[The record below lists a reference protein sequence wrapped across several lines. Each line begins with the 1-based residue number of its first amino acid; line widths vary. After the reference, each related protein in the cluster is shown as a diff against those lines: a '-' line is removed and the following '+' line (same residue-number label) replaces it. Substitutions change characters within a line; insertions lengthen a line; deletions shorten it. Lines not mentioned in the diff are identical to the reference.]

1 MSEDDDHLREALVFH
16 GVEVGHFLLEIYRQ
30 STQVGPIVGSTREFY
45 KKLLARYVNGEV
57 KQSEKETDGVR
68 VSSSTAQQKNFLKVF
83 FSGGAQ
89 Y

>member
-45 KKLLARYVNGEV
+45 KKLLARYVNDEV
-57 KQSEKETDGVR
+57 KQSEKETER
-68 VSSSTAQQKNFLKVF
+68 VSSSTAQ
-83 FSGGAQ
+83 
-89 Y
+89 

>member
-57 KQSEKETDGVR
+57 QQSEKETEG
-68 VSSSTAQQKNFLKVF
+68 VSSSTAQ
-83 FSGGAQ
+83 
-89 Y
+89 

>member
-16 GVEVGHFLLEIYRQ
+16 GVEVGPFLLEICRQ
-30 STQVGPIVGSTREFY
+30 SIQVGPIVGSTREFY
-45 KKLLARYVNGEV
+45 KKLLARHLNGEV
-57 KQSEKETDGVR
+57 EQSEKKTEV
-68 VSSSTAQQKNFLKVF
+68 VSSSSAQQKHFLKVF

>member
-30 STQVGPIVGSTREFY
+30 LIQVGPIVGSTREFY

-57 KQSEKETDGVR
+57 QQSEKETEG
-68 VSSSTAQQKNFLKVF
+68 VSSSTAQ
-83 FSGGAQ
+83 
-89 Y
+89 

>member
-45 KKLLARYVNGEV
+45 KKLLARYVNGEI
-57 KQSEKETDGVR
+57 KQSEKETER
-68 VSSSTAQQKNFLKVF
+68 VSSSTAQ
-83 FSGGAQ
+83 
-89 Y
+89 